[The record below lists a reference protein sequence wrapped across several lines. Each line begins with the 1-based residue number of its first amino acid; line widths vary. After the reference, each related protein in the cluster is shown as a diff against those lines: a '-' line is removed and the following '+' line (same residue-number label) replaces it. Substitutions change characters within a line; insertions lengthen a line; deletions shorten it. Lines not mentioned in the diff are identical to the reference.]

1 LTSISAISKTAPKKK
16 MKILFDGKYQSI
28 IKNDKI
34 YIIIKVLFYIK
45 ELFQEIELKILK

>member
-1 LTSISAISKTAPKKK
+1 

-28 IKNDKI
+28 MKNDKI

-45 ELFQEIELKILK
+45 ELFQEIELKILKIDRTRNRHRWIS